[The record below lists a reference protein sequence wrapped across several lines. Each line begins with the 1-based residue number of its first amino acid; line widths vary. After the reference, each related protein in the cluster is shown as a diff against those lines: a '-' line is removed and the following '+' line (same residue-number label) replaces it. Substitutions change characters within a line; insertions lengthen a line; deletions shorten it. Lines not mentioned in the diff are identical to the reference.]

1 MRIFKDSEGREWTLK
16 VDVAAVKRMRDI
28 ANIDILSEDGEAF
41 GTLATDPVALADCVY
56 AICKKK
62 ADEREI
68 SQDDFAELFCG
79 DSIDDATTALL
90 DAVVDFFPKA
100 RRVILSRAIE
110 KMREAMAEA
119 MTEAESEIEKM

>member
-1 MRIFKDSEGREWTLK
+1 MWYQGIK
-16 VDVAAVKRMRDI
+16 
-28 ANIDILSEDGEAF
+28 
-41 GTLATDPVALADCVY
+41 CVY

-68 SQDDFAELFCG
+68 SQDDFSALFCG

-100 RRVILSRAIE
+100 RRVILKRAIE
-110 KMREAMAEA
+110 KMREAMSDA
-119 MTEAESEIEKM
+119 MTEAEEEIEKM